1 MLQEF
6 DVETADE
13 LLLVELS
20 VGRPDGGVEDG
31 PHRVFV
37 DVGGRLG
44 QLISE
49 QVNEVLHQVA
59 LGHEQVLA
67 DMSAVLLQLVLGE
80 EDVEKLLV
88 CLLVRSLHPL
98 FQLVYV

>member
-6 DVETADE
+6 DVEAADE

-20 VGRPDGGVEDG
+20 VGRPDCGVEDG

-37 DVGGRLG
+37 DVRGRLG

-88 CLLVRSLHPL
+88 RLLVRSLHPL